1 VFTGIIETVGVI
13 AQTRPRG
20 GGIELSVEASLSGE
34 PLQVG
39 ESVAVS
45 GPCLTVERVIPG
57 GFVVFASGE
66 TMRRTTV
73 SRFRAGTRVNL
84 ERALVAGGRLGGHI
98 VTGHVDATV
107 RFLHARPHGES
118 SELRFEAPE
127 EVARFLATKGS
138 IAIDGVS
145 LTLNDVDS
153 GVFSVTVIPHTLSAT
168 TLGNLGQGD
177 LVNVEVDLIARYVH
191 SFVSSSGNGIT
202 EELLGKMGW

>member
-1 VFTGIIETVGVI
+1 MFTGIIETVGVI

-20 GGIELSVEASLSGE
+20 GGMELSVEARLCGE

-45 GPCLTVERVIPG
+45 GPCLTVEKVTPK

-66 TMRRTTV
+66 TVRRTTV
-73 SRFRAGTRVNL
+73 SRFRAGTSVNL
-84 ERALVAGGRLGGHI
+84 ERAVVAGGRLGGHI
-98 VTGHVDATV
+98 VTGHVDASV
-107 RFLHARPHGES
+107 KFLHARQHGES
-118 SELRFEAPE
+118 SELSFEASD

-145 LTLNDVDS
+145 LTLNDVGG
-153 GVFSVTVIPHTLSAT
+153 GVFSVMVIPHTLSAT

-177 LVNVEVDLIARYVH
+177 LVNIEVDILARYVRA
-191 SFVSSSGNGIT
+191 FSSGGSGGLT
-202 EELLGKMGW
+202 LERLASLGF